1 MNEYRSIYEL
11 IAANITDDRLP
22 DDFSLTKDEEESDP
36 NKLKWADGAMDGVS
50 MYHMGFPKI
59 TDEHMQIISDAFRL
73 LDDPAR
79 VMQKMAELFT
89 DYSPVVFVDTIQQ
102 YIMDNSDKLDIHK
115 IVDLVFRCL
124 SSKFRDMVKLGMI
137 ILELLSEPDEKMK
150 DVVRT
155 LGLCDEITLFAVF
168 NMLNWTNGNDEVFAL
183 AKKVRG
189 WGRIHAVARMEPAN
203 DEIKAWLLHEG
214 IQNKVLA
221 EYSAPDVYEKV
232 GIASLLKG
240 DITDEQF
247 GDTAKVL
254 SALFAEGP
262 FAGIRALKNE
272 EAEEML
278 SDFLKQAEIH
288 RNADISALLGMISA
302 RYESLSDKCNALQ
315 ISE

>member
-1 MNEYRSIYEL
+1 
-11 IAANITDDRLP
+11 
-22 DDFSLTKDEEESDP
+22 
-36 NKLKWADGAMDGVS
+36 
-50 MYHMGFPKI
+50 
-59 TDEHMQIISDAFRL
+59 
-73 LDDPAR
+73 
-79 VMQKMAELFT
+79 
-89 DYSPVVFVDTIQQ
+89 
-102 YIMDNSDKLDIHK
+102 
-115 IVDLVFRCL
+115 
-124 SSKFRDMVKLGMI
+124 
-137 ILELLSEPDEKMK
+137 
-150 DVVRT
+150 
-155 LGLCDEITLFAVF
+155 
-168 NMLNWTNGNDEVFAL
+168 
-183 AKKVRG
+183 
-189 WGRIHAVARMEPAN
+189 MEPAN
-203 DEIKAWLLHEG
+203 GEIKAWLLHEG

-288 RNADISALLGMISA
+288 RTADISALLGMISA
-302 RYESLSDKCNALQ
+302 RYESLSDKCNALI